1 MYLKKRYFLRRASAS
16 GLGRDGFFL
25 PDEIARLK
33 EKFLLYFECQEIKFV
48 KNMILYVINCGM
60 VTTAHIRVECFSTLW
75 VLSSSRRNI

>member
-1 MYLKKRYFLRRASAS
+1 MYLKKRYFIRRANAS

-33 EKFLLYFECQEIKFV
+33 EIFLLYFECQEIKFV

-60 VTTAHIRVECFSTLW
+60 VTTTHIHVECFSTLW